1 MAAIALAASAV
12 GTGAPTRYLS
22 CPSLPT
28 APAVNWPSRKIKI
41 SIKIEMK
48 KS

>member
-12 GTGAPTRYLS
+12 GTGAPARYLS

-28 APAVNWPSRKIKI
+28 APAVTSESKCQ
-41 SIKIEMK
+41 
-48 KS
+48 